1 MDPISQKK
9 LRKNFTPD
17 SRWGRGEGYGNKNMS
32 TFPSHVKSYHHH
44 LHKQEYYRE
53 TALECFNFAKL
64 SQALAPAL
72 LAG

>member
-9 LRKNFTPD
+9 LRKNFTPE
-17 SRWGRGEGYGNKNMS
+17 SQVGGYGNKNMS

-44 LHKQEYYRE
+44 LHKQDYYRE